1 MLDKIRPTSLFT
13 GQHPETSIK
22 HLFHK
27 GTTWSNKKVLPQKA
41 QNLQL
46 RN

>member
-1 MLDKIRPTSLFT
+1 MLDKTRIASLFK

-22 HLFHK
+22 NLFIRVQH
-27 GTTWSNKKVLPQKA
+27 GVIKKMPQKA